1 MSASDSD
8 PPPSL
13 VAARRVAFELASSGA
28 EAVVLVG
35 SHARGEAGPNS
46 DVDLLAVGDDSYLP
60 RLEVRNGLLVSVS
73 MQPVSVIRRED
84 LGLPAM
90 VCEAVPGWR
99 GAVVLEDPSGLA
111 DSLIEEAHS
120 WTWEPLNERCDAWVA
135 EEIAARAETVGKLA
149 GSLRKGNRHTASV
162 KRHSIATNLARA
174 LAVHHRILY
183 GSENRMWSLVS
194 DAMGEEWTKA
204 QSTALGLDG
213 EPFHETCRA
222 AMELYLLAADEVH
235 GLLEDRQRKVVEL
248 AVATAKSAFQA
259 DR

>member
-1 MSASDSD
+1 MSPALEIARAVARE
-8 PPPSL
+8 L
-13 VAARRVAFELASSGA
+13 VADGA

-35 SHARGEAGPNS
+35 SHARGEAGSNS

-84 LGLPAM
+84 FGLPGM

-99 GAVVLEDPSGLA
+99 GAVILEDPSGLA

-120 WTWEPLNERCDAWVA
+120 WTWEPLNKRCDAWVA
-135 EEIAARAETVGKLA
+135 EEIAARAETVGKLV
-149 GSLRKGNRHTASV
+149 GSLRKGNHHTASV
-162 KRHSIATNLARA
+162 KRHSIAANLART

-183 GSENRMWSLVS
+183 GSENRMWRLVS
-194 DAMGEEWTKA
+194 EAMGEEWARA
-204 QSTALGLDG
+204 QSAALGLDG

-222 AMELYLLAADEVH
+222 AMELYVIAANEVRALLDE
-235 GLLEDRQRKVVEL
+235 RQRKVV
-248 AVATAKSAFQA
+248 AQAGATAKKALKA
-259 DR
+259 NG